1 MTPKGIK
8 ELEAIDLL
16 IKDLSIVHSEI
27 RIEAKERECE
37 KELDKWKEDVIEYLT
52 LKRGKIL

>member
-16 IKDLSIVHSEI
+16 IKDLIIVHSEI

>member
-37 KELDKWKEDVIEYLT
+37 KELDEWKEDVIEYLT

>member
-27 RIEAKERECE
+27 RTEAKERNCE
-37 KELDKWKEDVIEYLT
+37 QELDEWKEEVIEYLT
-52 LKRGKIL
+52 VKRGKIW

>member
-16 IKDLSIVHSEI
+16 IKDLSLVHSEI
-27 RIEAKERECE
+27 RTEAKERDCE
-37 KELDKWKEDVIEYLT
+37 KELDVWKEDVIEYLIT
-52 LKRGKIL
+52 KRGKIW